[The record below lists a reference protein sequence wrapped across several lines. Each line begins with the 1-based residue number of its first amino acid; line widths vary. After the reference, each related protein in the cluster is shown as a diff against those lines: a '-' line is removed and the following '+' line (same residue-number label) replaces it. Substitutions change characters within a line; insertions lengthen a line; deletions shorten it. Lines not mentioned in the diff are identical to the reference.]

1 MLQLFVFYFLNQ
13 SCMFGSMRNVMT
25 LFILLFGVVCYSAAQ
40 EIKVVTWNIFLRP
53 AFLLDKQIERVDSI
67 AAHLLSN
74 NYDVIALQEVF
85 HRKARKRLI
94 SQLDSCFPYYLEPE
108 RSGVFKINSGLM
120 TFSRYPIIKDKHTF
134 YSNLIAAD
142 KLSSKGLQMAHV
154 MVGGDTL
161 LIANTHLQAGT
172 EDRFQEARVDEYL
185 HIREMLRGKVIAVVL
200 LGDLNTDKNNT
211 TRHEV
216 MLCKLKFIDG
226 QILNREIGS
235 ANLANQELFF
245 AEEGGEQV
253 LDYILSSTSPASNIS
268 IKNRNIKCF
277 RSKWNGK
284 LSNLSDHNA
293 VEAIIIL

>member
-1 MLQLFVFYFLNQ
+1 
-13 SCMFGSMRNVMT
+13 MRNVTT
-25 LFILLFGVVCYSAAQ
+25 LFILLFGIVCYSAAQ

-53 AFLLDKQIERVDSI
+53 ALLLDKQMERVDSI
-67 AAHLLSN
+67 ATHLLSN
-74 NYDVIALQEVF
+74 DYDVIALQEVF
-85 HRKARKRLI
+85 HRKARKQLI

-120 TFSRYPIIKDKHTF
+120 TFSKHPIIKDKHTF

-200 LGDLNTDKNNT
+200 LGDLNTDKNNM

-226 QILNREIGS
+226 KILNRELGS

-277 RSKWNGK
+277 RSKWNGN

>member
-1 MLQLFVFYFLNQ
+1 
-13 SCMFGSMRNVMT
+13 MFGSMRNVMT